1 MSSDDDSLTQDQR
14 ELGLRKMT
22 WQGITSQVRM
32 TLTESVFLVGFAV
45 VVLNAPNTLI
55 GILAAIP
62 FLAQL
67 LQIPSVYIIHRAGK
81 RKIVNVVTQL
91 GNRMAI
97 LGMALIPF
105 LSVSDV
111 RLVLLVV
118 FVAIQAIFNAIGSP
132 SWNSWLRDLV
142 PIDRLGRFFS
152 VRMAATGV
160 VAIIVALLG
169 GQFIGLWT
177 EAYSQDPS
185 IGYSILFFV
194 AFVFGMIAVYFT
206 STTPEPKL
214 IVPDRAVK
222 FSQIVEEPFKDDN
235 FRQLIW
241 FSVVWT
247 FSTALASPFFTVY
260 LLNRAGLDLPAITI
274 LVAVT
279 QLVSIAFFRFW
290 GRLSDRFSNKSILQ
304 VSSPL
309 FIISTVMWTFT
320 AVADFYSLKIP
331 LLILIHVV
339 SGFSSA
345 GVNLATSNIGLKLAP
360 RGEATSYLAS
370 RGSVMAVAGTA
381 APLIGGA
388 AADVFTEYGFRLD
401 LTFEFPGGIF
411 SNFPAYDITGL
422 DFVFIIS
429 AIIGFYSLYRLSRVK
444 ETGEVDEHIVIDAI
458 MEETRRNVRTLS
470 TVDGLRHTFHIPVSE
485 DSDSMRKRRKKRN
498 LIQKKTDPELKQ
510 TSEHL
515 EDKDHSQGM

>member
-67 LQIPSVYIIHRAGK
+67 LQIPSVYIVHRVGK
-81 RKIVNVVTQL
+81 RKTVNVVAQL
-91 GNRMAI
+91 GNRLAI
-97 LGMALIPF
+97 LGMALIPY
-105 LSVSDV
+105 LSVSDI
-111 RLVLLVV
+111 RLVLLVI
-118 FVAIQAIFNAIGSP
+118 FVAIQAIFNGIGSP

-142 PIDRLGRFFS
+142 PVDRMGRFFS
-152 VRMAATGV
+152 LRMAATGLA
-160 VAIIVALLG
+160 AIIVSLLG

-185 IGYSILFFV
+185 IGYSILFFI

-206 STTPEPKL
+206 ATTPEPRL
-214 IVPDRAVK
+214 VVPDRGQK
-222 FSQIVEEPFKDDN
+222 FSQLVTKPFKDEN
-235 FRQLIW
+235 FKQLIW

-247 FSTALASPFFTVY
+247 FSTSLASPFFTVY
-260 LLNRAGLDLPAITI
+260 LLNRAELQLPAITV

-304 VSSPL
+304 VSAPL

-320 AVADFYSLKIP
+320 SVAEFYSLKLP
-331 LLILIHVV
+331 LLLLIHLV

-345 GVNLATSNIGLKLAP
+345 GVGLATSNIGLKLAP

-370 RGSVMAVAGTA
+370 RGSIVAVAGTA

-401 LTFEFPGGIF
+401 LAFTFPGGSY

-422 DFVFIIS
+422 DFIFIIS

-444 ETGEVDEHIVIDAI
+444 ETGEVEEHIVIEAI

-470 TVDGLRHTFHIPVSE
+470 TVDGLRQTFHFPVSE
-485 DSDSMRKRRKKRN
+485 HSDSIRKK
-498 LIQKKTDPELKQ
+498 QKKKRPDAEERRSKNETEI
-510 TSEHL
+510 
-515 EDKDHSQGM
+515 